1 MAQLASAL
9 RLGRRGRRFESS
21 HPDHRKID
29 EDEKQDVND
38 AGNPLTLT
46 NQFMNII
53 EILQSKPVLIGLH
66 LGFAIVGID
75 AFLWLLGKL
84 KDDGGSRRSWL
95 VTAWVGV
102 AAFVLSWLAGG
113 YYYVVYYGTLVK
125 PVIKSGVAPWAHEII
140 METKEH
146 IFLFVIPLAMTVL
159 FITMLEKEDTERLK
173 LRHLTMW
180 LTGAVVILGF
190 LIGAM
195 GFVISAAARWG
206 VVN

>member
-1 MAQLASAL
+1 MDIVA
-9 RLGRRGRRFESS
+9 
-21 HPDHRKID
+21 
-29 EDEKQDVND
+29 
-38 AGNPLTLT
+38 
-46 NQFMNII
+46 
-53 EILQSKPVLIGLH
+53 ILQSKPVLIGLH

-84 KDDGGSRRSWL
+84 KSDEGSRKSMIII
-95 VTAWVGV
+95 AAIGV
-102 AAFVLSWLAGG
+102 AAFIASWLAGG

-125 PVIKSGVAPWAHEII
+125 PVIKSGVVPWVHNII

-159 FITMLEKEDTERLK
+159 FITLLEKEDMDRLT
-173 LRHLTMW
+173 LRSIALW
-180 LTGAVVILGF
+180 LVGAVAMLGL

-206 VVN
+206 GIN